1 MSPMALGRIV
11 DPKRIRS
18 LRDGKDIPGPVVYW
32 MSRDQ
37 RVNDNWALIYAE
49 QVAREKNAPLGVLF
63 CLVPDFIGA
72 AKRQYDFMLGG
83 LQEVE
88 KRLVR
93 YTIPFFLITGDP
105 EHDIPRFVKSHKMSA
120 LITDFSPLKISRRW
134 KEQVAGKIDIPFFEV
149 DAHNIVPC
157 WIASGKQEYGAY
169 TIRPKLR
176 RLLPEFLT
184 EFPRL
189 RKSMIPWPNRPRP
202 INWKKAGRT
211 LTVDQSVKAVDWLS
225 PGETAAEKVFQDF
238 LINRLDKYHETA
250 NDPNAEAQS
259 HLSPYIHFGHIS
271 AQRVAFELHGHDRNI
286 ASQEAFLEQLVIR
299 RELSDNF
306 CFYNREY
313 DSFNGFPEWARKTL
327 DEHRR
332 DIRPHV
338 YSREQLER
346 ALTHDD
352 PWNAAQM
359 EMVLSGK
366 MHGYMRMYWAKKI
379 LEWSRSPQEA
389 LATAIYLNDKYELD
403 GRDPNGY
410 AGIAWS
416 IGGVHDRPWSE
427 RAIFGKIRYMS
438 YDGCR
443 RKFDVARYVDRIAG
457 LGGGRSR

>member
-1 MSPMALGRIV
+1 MASNRIV
-11 DPKRIRS
+11 DPRRIRA
-18 LRDGKDIPGPVVYW
+18 LRDGIDITGPVVYW

-37 RVNDNWALIYAE
+37 RVSDNWALIYAE
-49 QVAREKNAPLGVLF
+49 QVAREKNAPWGVLF
-63 CLVPDFIGA
+63 CLVPDFLGA

-83 LQEVE
+83 LHEVE
-88 KRLVR
+88 KTLAR
-93 YTIPFFLITGDP
+93 YAIPFFLVTGDP
-105 EHDIPRFVKSHKMSA
+105 EREIPRFVTSHRISA
-120 LITDFSPLKISRRW
+120 LITDFSPLKIGRRW

-176 RLLPEFLT
+176 RLLPDFLT

-189 RKSMIPWPNRPRP
+189 RKSLIPWPKTPRP
-202 INWKKAGRT
+202 IDWKKAGRT
-211 LTVDQSVKAVDWLS
+211 LTVDQSVTAVDWLS
-225 PGETAAEKVFQDF
+225 PGEKAAEKIFQDF
-238 LINRLDKYHETA
+238 LINRLDKYHEAA
-250 NDPNAEAQS
+250 NDPSAEAQS
-259 HLSPYIHFGHIS
+259 RLSPYIHFGHIS
-271 AQRVAFELHGHDRNI
+271 AQRVAFELQKHDRNI
-286 ASQEAFLEQLVIR
+286 ASQEAFQEQVIIR

-306 CFYNREY
+306 CLYNREY
-313 DSFNGFPEWARKTL
+313 DSFDGFPEWARKTL
-327 DEHRR
+327 DDHRC

-338 YSREQLER
+338 YSRDQLER
-346 ALTHDD
+346 ALTHDEL
-352 PWNAAQM
+352 WNAAQM

-410 AGIAWS
+410 VGIAWS

-443 RKFDVARYVDRIAG
+443 RKFDVARYVDRIAR
-457 LGGGRSR
+457 LGGNRPR